1 MTHPSSP
8 FQVLVENEIKKQLR
22 LEVLPPVLVL
32 QLSRFSYDY
41 NKMIPVKVVSVIDN
55 KMIPVANS
63 PSQIMQ
69 EVTYPMELVL
79 PERYMAPD
87 LIDQL
92 HAQKR
97 RGEDGAV
104 YQLSSVVLHHG
115 EKTQNGHYSTYAR
128 EVRPATTRGEEIA
141 DQQQQHQPAA
151 VWRAFNDTKVA
162 VLSEQQVLAANS
174 LVSCSSFLLSNLF
187 YF

>member
-1 MTHPSSP
+1 
-8 FQVLVENEIKKQLR
+8 
-22 LEVLPPVLVL
+22 
-32 QLSRFSYDY
+32 
-41 NKMIPVKVVSVIDN
+41 
-55 KMIPVANS
+55 
-63 PSQIMQ
+63 MQ

-87 LIDQL
+87 LVDQL
-92 HAQKR
+92 HNQKR
-97 RGEDGAV
+97 HGKVDSAGLAV

-128 EVRPATTRGEEIA
+128 EVRPVVSRSEDNH
-141 DQQQQHQPAA
+141 DQQQQSAA

-174 LVSCSSFLLSNLF
+174 LVR
-187 YF
+187 